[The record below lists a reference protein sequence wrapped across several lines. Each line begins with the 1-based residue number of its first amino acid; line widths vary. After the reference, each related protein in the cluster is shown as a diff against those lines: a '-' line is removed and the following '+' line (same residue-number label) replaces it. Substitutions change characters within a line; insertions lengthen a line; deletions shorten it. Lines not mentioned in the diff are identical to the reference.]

1 MAEGATAMAKM
12 FQLQKYP
19 QVILLVFF
27 HTYAHTPTMICLFVC
42 LQLYNHI
49 QQNNIVKIYYSYR
62 TYDGHVP
69 DGYFHITSKE
79 QLDLLSGPAVLYN
92 KKIIVATKEIVSI
105 EPELYMVRIQ

>member
-19 QVILLVFF
+19 QVITF
-27 HTYAHTPTMICLFVC
+27 YYLFLYTTSIIFISC

-49 QQNNIVKIYYSYR
+49 QQNNLVKIYYSYR
-62 TYDGHVP
+62 TYDGYIP
-69 DGYFHITSKE
+69 NGYFHITSKE

-105 EPELYMVRIQ
+105 ESELYMARI